1 MKKKKE
7 IAGERIWVEFKQ
19 IIIGRFADSLMKH
32 MIETNVAKYLGFD
45 EQQDLNLADFSQLHK
60 LYENE
65 TDYKI
70 KPMPITMICS
80 LLKNSNQV

>member
-1 MKKKKE
+1 
-7 IAGERIWVEFKQ
+7 
-19 IIIGRFADSLMKH
+19 

>member
-1 MKKKKE
+1 MQKKKE

-32 MIETNVAKYLGFD
+32 MIETNVAKYLGF
-45 EQQDLNLADFSQLHK
+45 EQDLNLTEFSQLHK

-65 TDYKI
+65 TDNKV